1 MTENARTWFKDG
13 SYPSDLG
20 VAVESADGAQSRLSL
35 PYDERNTMFGLVH
48 GGAVASLA
56 SISALAVA
64 RESPRG
70 VAGPLRTASLH
81 VGYVRAARKSLTVE
95 TRAVRRVRELG
106 FFETLIKDVDGN
118 PVAHASSTVSEGG
131 SDSAP
136 ADSPL
141 PVPPSEG
148 ERPGAAPPEDA
159 VAADAGAIRAA
170 MAASPFLSRRRLR
183 LVSMRRGAVEMAL
196 DAAAANLDGDGAIHE
211 GAVLTLIDA
220 AGATCPWTVVPPS
233 PGASG
238 ATIALNAHILGPLP
252 GDGLVARAVVRARDA
267 RICWTSVTVVDSAS
281 RKVHALGTVVYRFAD
296 KNGP

>member
-13 SYPSDLG
+13 SYPADLG
-20 VAVESADGAQSRLSL
+20 VRVEAADDAQSRLSL

-56 SISALAVA
+56 SIAALAIA
-64 RESPRG
+64 RESPRA
-70 VAGPLRTASLH
+70 VVGP
-81 VGYVRAARKSLTVE
+81 E
-95 TRAVRRVRELG
+95 
-106 FFETLIKDVDGN
+106 
-118 PVAHASSTVSEGG
+118 
-131 SDSAP
+131 
-136 ADSPL
+136 
-141 PVPPSEG
+141 
-148 ERPGAAPPEDA
+148 
-159 VAADAGAIRAA
+159 ADAGAIRAA
-170 MAASPFLSRRRLR
+170 MAASPFLSRRGLR
-183 LVSMRRGAVEMAL
+183 LVGVRRGAVEMAL

-220 AGATCPWTVVPPS
+220 AGATCPWTAVSPS

-238 ATIALNAHILGPLP
+238 ATIALNAHVLGPLP
-252 GDGLVARAVVRARDA
+252 GGGLVARAVVRARDA